1 MNFNFAEA
9 LQSLGA
15 DTVFMTMSEA
25 RPPADYL
32 FNTLL
37 PERNEPTYTVKAADM
52 TVRATMPGLTGMD
65 SPYPPTGVVE
75 ISTFLEETAKIA
87 GEAALSEAALRR
99 LQAIMLQM
107 QAGGTLDNDFLVN
120 EALNF
125 LQKVIVQAHLDRAE
139 WMRGQALVT
148 GEIDWLFNNIGLVV
162 NYGIPDGNML
172 PNRSSND
179 AWDGSTSKFWTDV
192 RLLYSALRYN
202 VRAMIVHPNTL
213 WAILNNDVNKAE
225 VLRQDAF
232 AGGISQVTLRRLVGT
247 NDRPSQ
253 DNRDT
258 VTLIA
263 YGGEGEIPDLGNPG
277 QTINVPFMPSGKLLA
292 VANNTRSGYRVG
304 EGSTSDPVEDKALG
318 YTHIAPTTEGGG
330 RPGRWAQLYVPEA
343 LPMQLHGRG
352 VSNMLPVIEAPQKI
366 AVASSDLS

>member
-1 MNFNFAEA
+1 MNFNFADA
-9 LQSLGA
+9 LESMGA
-15 DTVFMTMSEA
+15 DTVFMIAAEA

-37 PERNEPTYTVKAADM
+37 PERNEPTYTVKASDM

-65 SPYPPTGVVE
+65 SPYPPSGVVDL
-75 ISTFLEETAKIA
+75 STFLAETAKIA
-87 GEAALSEAALRR
+87 NQSHLSEAALRR
-99 LQAIMLQM
+99 LQALMQQM
-107 QAGGTLDNDFLVN
+107 QANGNLDNDFLAG

-125 LQKVIVQAHLDRAE
+125 LQKVIIQAHLDRAE
-139 WMRGQALVT
+139 WLRGQALVF
-148 GEIDWLFNNIGLVV
+148 GEIDWSFNQINLAI
-162 NYGIPDGNML
+162 NYGVPDAHFLTERSGN
-172 PNRSSND
+172 D
-179 AWDGSTSKFWTDV
+179 TWDGSTSKFWTDV
-192 RLLYSALRYN
+192 RLLMAALRYN
-202 VRAMIVHPNTL
+202 VRAFVVHPDTL

-232 AGGISQVTLRRLVGT
+232 SNGTNQVTLRRLIGDS
-247 NDRPSQ
+247 DRASS

-263 YGGEGEIPDLGNPG
+263 YGSEGEIPDLANPG
-277 QTINVPFMPSGKLLA
+277 QTVNVPFMPAGKLLA
-292 VANNTRSGYRVG
+292 VGNNARSGYRVG
-304 EGSTSDPVEDKALG
+304 EGSASDPTEDKALG

-352 VSNMLPVIEAPQKI
+352 VSNLLPVIEAPQKI
-366 AVASSDLS
+366 AVASSELS